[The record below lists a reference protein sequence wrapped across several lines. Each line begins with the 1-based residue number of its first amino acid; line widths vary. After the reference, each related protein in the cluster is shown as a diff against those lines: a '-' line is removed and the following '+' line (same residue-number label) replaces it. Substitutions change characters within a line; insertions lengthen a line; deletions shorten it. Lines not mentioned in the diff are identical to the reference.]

1 MAEIQNTGKKKKIV
15 LNIAIVFIMLIIIAV
30 LIGKFVLKENNKEE
44 VPRLNQLYEFLNSKD
59 SYSFITTLDNKNKMY
74 YATQENKAYINTIYK
89 GTESELII
97 KDGNTYLILDDMKT
111 YYTYKNNETDLNKI
125 QTELKIIKDLE
136 HETGTEKIDNKT
148 YKYEEY
154 KVLTSFAMMDISN
167 FEENQETK
175 TRFYFEGNNLVYI
188 KTIIGEKQ
196 ELLKVEVSDD
206 IDNKIFEIPSNYKEN

>member
-1 MAEIQNTGKKKKIV
+1 MSKTENLGKKKKTV
-15 LNIAIVFIMLIIIAV
+15 LNITIVLIMLIIIAV
-30 LIGKFVLKENNKEE
+30 LIGKFVLKESNKED
-44 VPRLNQLYEFLNSKD
+44 VSRLNQIYESFNSKD
-59 SYSFITTLDNKNKMY
+59 SYSFTTTLDNKNKMY